1 MNRQIEEPLST
12 LEQFV
17 RDFAEA
23 RDGAWDQIE
32 PRVYDV
38 LIGSEITRV
47 AFDPEALP
55 EHPQA
60 QLASLGSPLLDSLLA
75 DAAERWRC
83 ARFYRVG
90 LNLHPHDLGSRLRQA
105 ISLSPTAIGS
115 IRRVRTMNCPQALFW
130 FKATFVSDQKE
141 EEILLMGIDL
151 HSLREVRHWDSLLAS
166 SGLSELP
173 ETHLP
178 EARHVGLIAGYRC
191 ARDRL
196 APTVAALANTRRREW
211 SGRVATQIQR
221 MSAYYSR
228 LREEA
233 SESFRN
239 GNGDDA
245 APSRIAARRDA
256 IDREE
261 RLRTAELRQ
270 KSNLR
275 VQVKLAN
282 LMIVQQPKLLMSVA
296 ITDKNRPLGLLEVVW
311 NPLSE
316 AIEAPTCP
324 ACAQPTFALRIYR
337 NSLVCASCME

>member
-1 MNRQIEEPLST
+1 VNRQTEEPLST

-32 PRVYDV
+32 PLVYDV

-90 LNLHPHDLGSRLRQA
+90 LNLHPHDLGSRFRQA

-178 EARHVGLIAGYRC
+178 EARHAGLIAGYRC

-233 SESFRN
+233 NESFR
-239 GNGDDA
+239 NGDDA
-245 APSRIAARRDA
+245 APSRFAARRDA

-296 ITDKNRPLGLLEVVW
+296 ITDKNRPLDQLEVVW

-324 ACAQPTFALRIYR
+324 ACAQPTFALRISR

>member
-1 MNRQIEEPLST
+1 MNRQIEPPLSP

-32 PRVYDV
+32 PRVYDL
-38 LIGSEITRV
+38 LIESEITRV

-90 LNLHPHDLGSRLRQA
+90 LNLHPHDLESRFRQA
-105 ISLSPTAIGS
+105 ISLSPTAIAS
-115 IRRVRTMNCPQALFW
+115 IRCVRTMNCPQALFW

-151 HSLREVRHWDSLLAS
+151 HTLREVRHWDSLLAS

-178 EARHVGLIAGYRC
+178 EARHASLMAGYRC

-196 APTVAALANTRRREW
+196 APSVAALANIRRREW
-211 SGRVATQIQR
+211 SGRVTTQIQR
-221 MSAYYSR
+221 MSVYYSR
-228 LREEA
+228 LRDEA
-233 SESFRN
+233 NESLR
-239 GNGDDA
+239 NGDDA
-245 APSRIAARRDA
+245 GPSRIAARRDA

-316 AIEAPTCP
+316 AVEAPTCP
-324 ACAQPTFALRIYR
+324 ACAQPTFAVRICR